1 MWLFNNLRLAFPCRK
16 RFPSDGTATARAGM
30 LCPRARH
37 LFPASEY
44 SAKFSERFRA
54 NNLRRRDL
62 RSSVTEFSS
71 LNRSIPA
78 NGGDV
83 NYFIIGWA
91 ISLALSLSLFVTI
104 FLSEKYTL
112 MREGEKGKGVAP
124 ICTRCFDILDVWKK
138 TFDNCSPTYY

>member
-16 RFPSDGTATARAGM
+16 RFPGDGTATARAGM

-91 ISLALSLSLFVTI
+91 ISLALSLSLCDYFSI
-104 FLSEKYTL
+104 GKIYINARR
-112 MREGEKGKGVAP
+112 REGEGDRPNMYAMLRHLGRMEKN
-124 ICTRCFDILDVWKK
+124 IR
-138 TFDNCSPTYY
+138 